1 MGGKLKVEY
10 IKIKGIFVSTCNT
23 DAGFFPNP
31 KSQNSLEYFV
41 ANNSTLKMCFVEWI
55 VGSVEPKKKMRKKFF
70 FFGECL
76 VGRGRGKRNV
86 RPTKKFFPQ
95 NGKEIRN

>member
-41 ANNSTLKMCFVEWI
+41 ANNSTLKMCFVE
-55 VGSVEPKKKMRKKFF
+55 
-70 FFGECL
+70 
-76 VGRGRGKRNV
+76 
-86 RPTKKFFPQ
+86 
-95 NGKEIRN
+95 